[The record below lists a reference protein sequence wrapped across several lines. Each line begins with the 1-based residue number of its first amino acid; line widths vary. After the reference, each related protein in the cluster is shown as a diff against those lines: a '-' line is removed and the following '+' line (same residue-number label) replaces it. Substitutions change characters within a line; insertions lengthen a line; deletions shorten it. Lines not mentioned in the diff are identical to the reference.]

1 MTWLEFYTAVY
12 ALMPSD
18 ARRLNVGVSS
28 TTDEPWL
35 RRLIRQAVGDLQRY
49 VPAYTVGHESIFT
62 PDDLSIEG
70 SAHIGSIPATE
81 MSAAI
86 RMMYSVREGHTC
98 CRRPYQPYPGG
109 WANRFDLTCANAM
122 SASQGQ
128 VVIDPYGKTF
138 MISPIIE
145 DGFELDVWWD
155 GIKID
160 FLDAET
166 VPFDEQAA
174 NAVALY
180 CKAHIEREVKQSTDG
195 FLLFMGKPGTPEVG
209 TYYYERQQLFLSHNR
224 TTKLVEVAQAQ
235 QRTSACSACACNLEP
250 VLETE
255 SETNVESMKLL
266 PKPNARI
273 IVVGNTNLLTSGIT
287 TIMSAIVNLIDD
299 LDADLVVLAGDIVDQ
314 NTNYLNTL
322 NHYYPDEPYGVP
334 GNNDLRAG
342 VLGTYSAAFSWL
354 PVNGVTANRHS
365 WYKSIGDTA
374 RIYGL
379 NSNAGQG
386 EDITD
391 IGDQAVWIR
400 GLSAAAT
407 EPWQFAI
414 MHDSPFSNDAV
425 NGDKPILQWGHGPG
439 EPLEYMAAVL
449 SGNSSHYERLLKGA
463 KTYIVAGSG
472 SPTLAGFAGTTDSM
486 AQLEENGI
494 VVIDTNWGECT
505 MRFVNLNGS
514 IRDQLTLTR

>member
-1 MTWLEFYTAVY
+1 MTWQEFYTSVY
-12 ALMPSD
+12 ALLPSD

-28 TTDEPWL
+28 TIDEPWL

-49 VPAYTVGHESIFT
+49 IPAYTVGHESIFT
-62 PDDLSIEG
+62 PDDLLDEG
-70 SAHIGSIPATE
+70 SAQMGTIPSTE

-86 RMMYSVREGHTC
+86 RMMYSVKEGHTC
-98 CRRPYQPYPGG
+98 CRRPYQSYMGG
-109 WANRFDLTCANAM
+109 WAHRFDLICGNVMTV
-122 SASQGQ
+122 SQGQ
-128 VVIDPYGKTF
+128 VVIDPYGKQF
-138 MISPIIE
+138 LILPAIE
-145 DGFELDVWWD
+145 EGYELDVWWD
-155 GIKID
+155 GIKINFTD
-160 FLDAET
+160 SET

-174 NAVALY
+174 NAVSLY
-180 CKAHIEREVKQSTDG
+180 CKAYIEREVKQSTDG
-195 FLLFMGKPGTPEVG
+195 FMLYMGKPGTPEVG
-209 TYYYERQQLFLSHNR
+209 TYYYERQQLYLSHSR
-224 TTKLVEVAQAQ
+224 SSKLIETSQAPQ
-235 QRTSACSACACNLEP
+235 LEGTCSACACDTTP
-250 VLETE
+250 VVETE
-255 SETNVESMKLL
+255 AETNVETMKLL

-273 IVVGNTNLLTSGIT
+273 VVVGNTNLLRSGTT
-287 TIMSAIVNLIDD
+287 TIMDAIANLIGE

-314 NTNYLNTL
+314 NTTYLTTL
-322 NHYYPDEPYGVP
+322 QHYYPDEPYGVP

-342 VLGTYSAAFSWL
+342 VLGTYAAAFSWL
-354 PVNGVTANRHS
+354 PTNGVSTNRHS

-374 RIYGL
+374 RVYGL

-386 EDITD
+386 EDITST
-391 IGDQAVWIR
+391 GDQAVWLR
-400 GLSAAAT
+400 GLSVSAT

-425 NGDKPILQWGHGPG
+425 NGDSLPLQWGHGPG

-449 SGNSSHYERLLKGA
+449 SGDSSHYERLLKGA

-486 AQLEENGI
+486 AQIEENGI

-505 MRFVNLNGS
+505 IRFINLDGS